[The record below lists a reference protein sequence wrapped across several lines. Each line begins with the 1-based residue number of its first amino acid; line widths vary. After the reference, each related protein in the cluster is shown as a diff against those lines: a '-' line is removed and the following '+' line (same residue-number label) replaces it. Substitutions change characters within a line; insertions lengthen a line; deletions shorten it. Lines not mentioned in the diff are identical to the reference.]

1 MESSPALSCIVT
13 RCASCSTPCGINGII
28 TLSYAEQHCTCM
40 RCSTPC
46 GINGI
51 ITKSVEVKLIDKDVL
66 NALRHQWNHHSV
78 GSKLL
83 AYKELRMAL
92 RDTQLLAS
100 LMELSQA
107 ENPLC
112 RGRKALKTKV
122 FVDTHG
128 PRLSLQ
134 QQIAL
139 SIRGLAALVV
149 PCRVV
154 HAEILAS

>member
-51 ITKSVEVKLIDKDVL
+51 ITKSVEVKLID
-66 NALRHQWNHHSV
+66 
-78 GSKLL
+78 
-83 AYKELRMAL
+83 
-92 RDTQLLAS
+92 
-100 LMELSQA
+100 
-107 ENPLC
+107 
-112 RGRKALKTKV
+112 
-122 FVDTHG
+122 THG

>member
-1 MESSPALSCIVT
+1 MLERLVILFVLP
-13 RCASCSTPCGINGII
+13 
-28 TLSYAEQHCTCM
+28 
-40 RCSTPC
+40 
-46 GINGI
+46 
-51 ITKSVEVKLIDKDVL
+51 VL